1 MRCRLGIRMR
11 VTSISCTLS
20 VLCIFLSKMLSET
33 YLPCLVGASG
43 SNSLSSAGNIAE
55 AQQQPSGVTSAV
67 RAYVIVETLS
77 WKL

>member
-1 MRCRLGIRMR
+1 
-11 VTSISCTLS
+11 
-20 VLCIFLSKMLSET
+20 MLSET